1 MITRQTSLSGNIV
14 QFCRFLR
21 QKGFALSVEEEATAL
36 YALLLIDYGNRD
48 IFALALK
55 CVCCRSRAQQNEF
68 DDLFNEYWKEI
79 TTAIDSKIT
88 TKEKPFIKPVTKDAS
103 FKSLKSWLN
112 GNRNEEIEETA
123 LYSLHENLSQKDF
136 SSVPADELDELMRSI
151 KALSVRI
158 AAQLNRRYIKSGKVC
173 LPDLRRTLRNNMRH
187 GGELLEIAFK
197 KPKRN
202 RTKLVLIC
210 DVSKSMD
217 LYASFLLQFMFAFQ
231 QVYSRIETFAF
242 STSLQCITGLL
253 RQRDFKDALALLGRQ
268 NHHWSGGTRIG
279 ESLQQFVDE
288 YASRILNKRT
298 IVIILS
304 DGWDT
309 GNIGLLEQSME
320 TIHARSRKVIWL
332 NPVAGYAFYK
342 PDAAGMQAAMPYV
355 DIFAPVHNL
364 DSLRK
369 LSRWL

>member
-36 YALLLIDYGNRD
+36 NALQFIDYSNRN

-55 CVCCRSRAQQNEF
+55 SICCKSRAQQNEF
-68 DDLFNEYWKEI
+68 DDLFHQYWKEI
-79 TTAIDSKIT
+79 NTAIDSKIK
-88 TKEKPFIKPVTKDAS
+88 TKPQPVLNPGSKDGS

-112 GNRNEEIEETA
+112 GNRDEDIEQTSA
-123 LYSLHENLSQKDF
+123 YSIHENLSRKDF
-136 SSVPADELDELMRSI
+136 SAVPSDELDELMLSI
-151 KALSVRI
+151 KALSKRL
-158 AAQLNRRYIKSGKVC
+158 AAQLNRRYTKSTKIN
-173 LPDLRRTLRNNMRH
+173 LPDLRKTLRKNMRY

-197 KPKRN
+197 KPRRN
-202 RTKLVLIC
+202 RIKLVVLC

-217 LYASFLLQFMFAFQ
+217 LYAAFLLQFMFAFQ

-242 STSLQCITGLL
+242 STSLQHITLVLKHTDFKEALGLL
-253 RQRDFKDALALLGRQ
+253 GKQ
-268 NHHWSGGTRIG
+268 NSSWSGGTRIG
-279 ESLQQFVDE
+279 ESLYQFVKE
-288 YASRILNKRT
+288 YASCLLDKRT

-309 GNIGLLEQSME
+309 GNIELLEQSME
-320 TIHARSRKVIWL
+320 TIHARSKKVIWL
-332 NPVAGYAFYK
+332 NPVAGYAFYQ
-342 PDAAGMQAAMPYV
+342 PDAAGMQAAMPYIDV
-355 DIFAPVHNL
+355 FAPVHNA
-364 DSLRK
+364 DSFRK